1 MPASVRRSA
10 SQPSMMSSNGFD
22 RWLISR
28 IDMPTPG
35 SDSRSRCACSST
47 STGRIAG
54 PAEKL
59 KMRVVV
65 VMIFRVLKR
74 WSVFLLSCRRSK
86 ADDLQIE
93 DVGTLPFDAVAQ
105 HRGRSAIEVDAGH
118 RRLCPLEDDIFR
130 LLHVQVV
137 Q

>member
-10 SQPSMMSSNGFD
+10 SHPARMSSNGFE

-47 STGRIAG
+47 STGRTAG

-74 WSVFLLSCRRSK
+74 LSVLPLSCRRSQ
-86 ADDLQIE
+86 ADDLQI
-93 DVGTLPFDAVAQ
+93 DNVGTLPFDAVAQ
-105 HRGRSAIEVDAGH
+105 HRGRSAVQVDAGN
-118 RRLCPLEDDIFR
+118 RGLCSL
-130 LLHVQVV
+130 
-137 Q
+137 